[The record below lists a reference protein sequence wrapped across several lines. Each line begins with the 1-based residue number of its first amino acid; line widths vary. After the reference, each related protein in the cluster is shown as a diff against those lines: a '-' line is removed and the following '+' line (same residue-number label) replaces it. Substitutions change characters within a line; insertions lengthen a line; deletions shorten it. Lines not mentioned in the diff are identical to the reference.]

1 MRNESP
7 EEPTVEARI
16 RSLGAE
22 LFPLPDAEACED
34 CGDAPCTHAVTLY
47 SGASNPNP
55 LHEPA
60 P

>member
-1 MRNESP
+1 M
-7 EEPTVEARI
+7 

-22 LFPLPDAEACED
+22 LFPLPDAEVCED
-34 CGDAPCTHAVTLY
+34 CADAPCTHAMTLY
-47 SGASNPNP
+47 SGGSDPSP

>member
-7 EEPTVEARI
+7 EEPTVEARM

-22 LFPLPDAEACED
+22 LFPPPAAEVCED

-47 SGASNPNP
+47 SGASDPSP

-60 P
+60 R

>member
-7 EEPTVEARI
+7 EEPTVETRM

-22 LFPLPDAEACED
+22 LFPLPDAHACEP
-34 CGDAPCTHAVTLY
+34 CGDAPCSHAVTLY
-47 SGASNPNP
+47 SGGSDPIP

-60 P
+60 R

>member
-1 MRNESP
+1 M
-7 EEPTVEARI
+7 

-22 LFPLPDAEACED
+22 LFPLPDAAVCED
-34 CGDAPCTHAVTLY
+34 CGDAPCAHAVTLY
-47 SGASNPNP
+47 SGGTDPIP